1 MSSTG
6 NFTPDYIRHTY
17 KVTNELKSYTVYK
30 LSTSEGNVNLL
41 TDILRIEKFQGK
53 SNASNISDYLRL
65 RNTSNW
71 SKCEQITGLR
81 PTSKTHLFYG
91 DWRKVDQTNTLKKT
105 LLLFKFSTDRT
116 TLFLDVYRGFY
127 PNHNGVLENIINTY

>member
-1 MSSTG
+1 MNSTG
-6 NFTPDYIRHTY
+6 NFTPDYIRHSY
-17 KVTNELKSYTVYK
+17 KVTNELKSYTVYQ

-81 PTSKTHLFYG
+81 PTSKRGLFYG

-127 PNHNGVLENIINTY
+127 PSHNVVLENIIKTY